1 MKTLNKNTKKPLF
14 STGNPMTSHSK
25 KLLGILL
32 VSASLFS
39 SASYSKDQAEEFTMD
54 PDINQAVFAS
64 PEIAA
69 QAITN
74 AISERNKE
82 KMGKILGLN
91 SYQLLPLKDIK
102 PEKIEEYL
110 KAYSQS
116 HVLKAESKEQSIL
129 AVGKDKWTLPIPI
142 IKGAKGWY
150 FDTEAGKNRIRI
162 RRIGRNE
169 LAVLQVVLAYYDA
182 QLEYA
187 SKDRNENGKLEYAQ
201 KFISSVNKHDGL
213 HWDTTKAEPLS
224 PLGSLFANDTP
235 EGAYHGYY
243 YRILKSQG
251 SEAKG
256 DFNDY
261 VVDGSMTG
269 GFALIAWPA
278 VYGRTGVMSF
288 IVNQKGIVYQQ
299 NLGQETTETAMAV
312 QSFDPASGWTPTQE
326 LHGPQSEGIDKK

>member
-1 MKTLNKNTKKPLF
+1 MNLRKTNALCSLKTAGK
-14 STGNPMTSHSK
+14 PMTTISK
-25 KLLGILL
+25 KHIAMLLISTSLF
-32 VSASLFS
+32 VSACS
-39 SASYSKDQAEEFTMD
+39 SMDPAVTLTMD
-54 PDINQAVFAS
+54 TDINQAVFTS

-74 AISERNKE
+74 AISDRNRDKI
-82 KMGKILGLN
+82 GKILGLN
-91 SYQLLPLKDIK
+91 ATQLLPLDDIK
-102 PEKIEEYL
+102 PETIEKYL
-110 KAYSQS
+110 NAYAES
-116 HVLKAESKEQSIL
+116 HVLKAEGEEQSIL
-129 AVGKDKWTLPIPI
+129 SVGKEGWTLPIPI
-142 IKGAKGWY
+142 IKGVNGWY

-169 LAVLQVVLAYYDA
+169 LAVMQVTLAYHDA
-182 QLEYA
+182 QMEYA
-187 SKDRNENGKLEYAQ
+187 AKDRNNNSKLEYAQ
-201 KFISSVNKHDGL
+201 KFISSANKRDGL
-213 HWDTTKAEPLS
+213 YWETSVGDTPS

-251 SEAKG
+251 NEAKG

-288 IVNQKGIVYQQ
+288 IVNHDGAVFQRD
-299 NLGQETTETAMAV
+299 LGPDSSTLVEEV
-312 QSFDPASGWTPTQE
+312 QSFDPDAQWAAVTMTNN
-326 LHGPQSEGIDKK
+326 

>member
-1 MKTLNKNTKKPLF
+1 
-14 STGNPMTSHSK
+14 MTSHSK
-25 KLLGILL
+25 KLLGILF

-39 SASYSKDQAEEFTMD
+39 SASYSKDQTAEFTMD

-74 AISERNKE
+74 AISERDKE

-110 KAYSQS
+110 KAYSQT

-169 LAVLQVVLAYYDA
+169 LAVMQVVLAYYDA

-187 SKDRNENGKLEYAQ
+187 SQDRNNNSKLEYAQ
-201 KFISSVNKHDGL
+201 QFISTENTHDGL
-213 HWDTTKAEPLS
+213 YWEAATGDTLS
-224 PLGSLFANDTP
+224 PLGSLFANNSP
-235 EGAYHGYY
+235 EGAYHGYF
-243 YRILKSQG
+243 YRILTSQG
-251 SEAKG
+251 DAAKG
-256 DFNDY
+256 GKEEY
-261 VVDGSMTG
+261 VVDGRMTG

-278 VYGRTGVMSF
+278 IYGRTGVMSF
-288 IVNQKGIVYQQ
+288 IVNHDGIVYQQ
-299 NLGQETTETAMAV
+299 NLGQETSEAALAV
-312 QSFDPASGWTPTQE
+312 QSFDPASGWTPAQE
-326 LHGPQSEGIDKK
+326 VYGPQSGIEKK